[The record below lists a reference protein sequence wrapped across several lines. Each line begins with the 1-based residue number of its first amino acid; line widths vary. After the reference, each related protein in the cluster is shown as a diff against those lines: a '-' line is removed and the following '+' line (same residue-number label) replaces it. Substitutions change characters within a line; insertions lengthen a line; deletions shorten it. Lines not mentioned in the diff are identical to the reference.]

1 MKIKNTFIA
10 LISVT
15 AIILLSACSDGGS
28 SSAAVDQ
35 DSKTTLDNAG
45 LSFNQTGALSAT
57 DDAQIIAQLNDL
69 PTDDAI
75 YISVSSDDAQNGK
88 LQLTPSKTILNPNK
102 GSASFIIT
110 AKDLGLS
117 SAPDIKLNITTSG
130 NQHIEKSQTL
140 EWSN

>member
-110 AKDLGLS
+110 TKDLGLS